1 MSKRD
6 FSLKSVYLSFA
17 AVLAVVAA
25 KEDYAEMNRI
35 AAYLGY
41 SWEPYEVETEDGW
54 ILTLLRITAV
64 DGVELSKSEENKDK
78 PPVLMQTGAGGAG

>member
-6 FSLKSVYLSFA
+6 FSVKSVYISFA
-17 AVLAVVAA
+17 AVLAVVSASA
-25 KEDYAEMNRI
+25 KEDYTEMNRI

-54 ILTLLRITAV
+54 ILTLLHITAV
-64 DGVELSKSEENKDK
+64 DGVELSKS
-78 PPVLMQTGAGGAG
+78 